1 MKELKDC
8 VKYLVYWMV
17 DDEIEGLGRMACV
30 LDDG

>member
-1 MKELKDC
+1 MKELKGW

-17 DDEIEGLGRMACV
+17 DDGIEGLSGIACV